1 MKVFSS
7 KRQVAVAVL
16 IVLALFLIRP
26 GASRL
31 KTRLILSISRG
42 VGRSVDIGAVHIRLL
57 PQPGFDLH
65 NFVVYDDPAFGAEPI
80 LRASEVTADL
90 RLMSLVRGRLEI
102 ARLDL
107 TEPSLNLV
115 HEQGGRW
122 NLEALLE
129 RTAHIPLAPTAKA
142 KSEPRPGFPY
152 IEGSSG
158 RINFKVGAEKKP
170 YALTNADFALWQD
183 SENSWAV
190 RLKAQ
195 PFRGDLNL
203 NDTGQLQVN
212 GTWQRAAVLRET
224 PLQFNV
230 EWSRAQVGQLT
241 KLFTGNDQG
250 WRGGIQLDVALAGT
264 PAKLRIVSDG
274 SIDDFRRYDITSG
287 RALRMAAHCD
297 AEYSTI
303 THEFQQLMCNAPVGD
318 GFITL
323 TGDMGFPGS
332 HNYSVAVTAENVP
345 ASAAAVVVQRV
356 KKNLPDDLK
365 AQGTIRGSFSLQE
378 DVQSGTKPEV
388 AGRGEIAN
396 LELSSGA
403 NTFEIGP
410 ETIPFVLVGDS
421 AERGVRKQPGIKVA
435 AAMRSPDGPHL
446 EIGPFALGSGH
457 AGVPAV
463 VGWVNR
469 GGYDFAIA
477 GETDTVK
484 ALRLARTMGLA
495 ALPAVVEGSAQVD
508 LRVAGSW
515 RGNGTATGFI
525 GPQVTGMARLRNVRI
540 AVRGTGKPV
549 TIISAEMQLMPDKV
563 RLGKLNATAA
573 GSEWSGWVETPRGC
587 GTPETCPARFALNAS
602 QIALSALHEWI
613 QPDAKK
619 REWYQVLGSKAQ
631 QAPSILGRLRASGQ
645 VTADRLQAHG
655 VVATRASAN
664 VSLEK
669 GNLQISQVAAD
680 VLGGTYRGQ
689 WRADFGVKPAACS
702 GSGNFSGLL
711 LANLADAMKDPWI
724 TGKANA
730 SYDVKGRCPADF
742 WQSAEGT
749 LHVEMRD
756 GIFSHVIIGDG
767 SEPLRV
773 TRLSGEAQ
781 LHAGMIEITNTKLD
795 SPDGKY
801 QLSGTVSLKR
811 EVDLKLAQVP
821 NGVTAVGYA
830 ITGTLAEPRVAPLAG
845 TEQARLKTLPS
856 K

>member
-1 MKVFSS
+1 VKVFSS
-7 KRQVAVAVL
+7 KRRVAVAVL

-57 PQPGFDLH
+57 PRPGFDLE

-107 TEPSLNLV
+107 TEPSLNLA
-115 HEQGGRW
+115 HQLGGRW
-122 NLEALLE
+122 NLAALLE
-129 RTAHIPLAPTAKA
+129 RTAHIPLAPTAKT

-152 IEGSSG
+152 IEGTSG

-183 SENSWAV
+183 SENAWGV

-195 PFRGDLNL
+195 PFRSDLNL

-212 GTWQRAAVLRET
+212 GTWQRAAVLQET
-224 PLQFNV
+224 PLQFSV
-230 EWSRAQVGQLT
+230 EWSRAQLGQLT
-241 KLFTGNDQG
+241 KLFTGNDLG
-250 WRGGIQLDVALAGT
+250 WRGGIQLEVTLSGT
-264 PAKLRIVSDG
+264 PAQLRIASGG

-287 RALRMAAHCD
+287 RALHIAAHCD
-297 AEYSTI
+297 GKYSTP
-303 THEFQQLMCNAPVGD
+303 THAFQQVMCNAPVGG

-323 TGDMGFPGS
+323 TGDMGLPGS
-332 HNYSVAVTAENVP
+332 HSYSVAVTAENVP
-345 ASAAAVVVQRV
+345 ASAAAVVIQRV
-356 KKNLPDDLK
+356 KKNLPEDLT
-365 AQGTIRGSFSLQE
+365 AQGTIHGTFSLQE
-378 DVQSGTKPEV
+378 DAAPGTKPEM
-388 AGRGEIAN
+388 AGRGEITN
-396 LELSSGA
+396 LELRSGA
-403 NTFEIGP
+403 NTAEIGP
-410 ETIPFVLVGDS
+410 EAIPFVLAGDS
-421 AERGVRKQPGIKVA
+421 AERGARKQPLAKGA
-435 AAMRSPDGPHL
+435 AVMRFPGGPHL

-457 AGVPAV
+457 TGVPAV

-469 GGYDFAIA
+469 GGYDFAIG

-484 ALRLARTMGLA
+484 ALRLARMLGLA
-495 ALPAVVEGSAQVD
+495 ALPVAIEGSAQAD
-508 LRVAGSW
+508 LQVAGSW
-515 RGNGTATGFI
+515 RGDGAGFA
-525 GPQVTGMARLRNVRI
+525 GPQVTGTARLRNVHI

-549 TIISAEMQLMPDKV
+549 TIVAAEMQLLPDRV
-563 RLGKLNATAA
+563 RLGKLIATAA
-573 GSEWSGWVETPRGC
+573 GSDWSGWVETPRGC
-587 GTPETCPARFALNAS
+587 GTPETCPARFALNTS

-619 REWYQVLGSKAQ
+619 REWYQFLQSNAQ
-631 QAPSILGRLRASGQ
+631 QAPSLLGRLRASGQ

-655 VVATRASAN
+655 VVATHVFAN

-669 GNLQISQVAAD
+669 GNLQISQLAAD

-702 GSGNFSGLL
+702 GSGTFSGLL

-724 TGKANA
+724 TGKASA

-756 GIFSHVIIGDG
+756 GIFSHLIIGD
-767 SEPLRV
+767 SAQPFQV
-773 TRLSGEAQ
+773 TRLSGQAQ
-781 LHAGMIEITNTKLD
+781 LHAGTIEITNAKLD

-811 EVDLKLAQVP
+811 EVDLKLARAP
-821 NGVTAVGYA
+821 NGVAAAGYS
-830 ITGTLAEPRVAPLAG
+830 ITGTLAEPIVAPLGG

>member
-1 MKVFSS
+1 MKLFSS
-7 KRQVAVAVL
+7 KRQVAAAVL

-57 PQPGFDLH
+57 PRPGFDLD

-80 LRASEVTADL
+80 LRASEVTAYL
-90 RLMSLVRGRLEI
+90 RLMSLMRGRLEI
-102 ARLDL
+102 AQLDL
-107 TEPSLNLV
+107 TEPSLNLA
-115 HEQGGRW
+115 HQQGGRW

-129 RTAHIPLAPTAKA
+129 RTAQIPLAPTAKA

-152 IEGSSG
+152 IEGTSG
-158 RINFKVGAEKKP
+158 RVNFKVGAEKKP

-183 SENSWAV
+183 SENTWGV

-195 PFRGDLNL
+195 PFRSDLNL

-212 GTWQRAAVLRET
+212 GTWQRAAALRET
-224 PLQFNV
+224 PLQFIV
-230 EWSRAQVGQLT
+230 EWNHAQVGQLT

-250 WRGGIQLDVALAGT
+250 WRGGIQLEVALAGT
-264 PAKLRIVSDG
+264 PANLHITSDG

-297 AEYSTI
+297 AEYSTV
-303 THEFQQLMCNAPVGD
+303 THEFQQVMCNAPVG
-318 GFITL
+318 GGLITL
-323 TGDMGFPGS
+323 TGDLGLPGS
-332 HNYSVAVTAENVP
+332 HSYSVAVTAENVP

-356 KKNLPDDLK
+356 KKNLPDDLA
-365 AQGTIRGSFSLQE
+365 AQGTIHASFSLQE

-388 AGRGEIAN
+388 AGRGEITN

-410 ETIPFVLVGDS
+410 ETIPFMLVGDS
-421 AERGVRKQPGIKVA
+421 VQSGSRKQPLAKGA
-435 AAMRSPDGPHL
+435 AVMRFPREPHL
-446 EIGPFALGSGH
+446 EIGPFALGTGH
-457 AGVPAV
+457 TGAPTVM
-463 VGWVNR
+463 GWGDR
-469 GGYDFAIA
+469 GGYDFAVA
-477 GETDTVK
+477 GETDVAK
-484 ALRLARTMGLA
+484 ALRLARMLGLA
-495 ALPAVVEGSAQVD
+495 ALPVAIEGSAQANMQ
-508 LRVAGSW
+508 VAGSW
-515 RGNGTATGFI
+515 GGSGAGFA
-525 GPQVTGMARLRNVRI
+525 GPQVTGTARLRNVHI
-540 AVRGTGKPV
+540 AIRGTGKPV
-549 TIISAEMQLMPDKV
+549 TIVSAEMQLMPDKV
-563 RLGKLNATAA
+563 RMAKLNATAA
-573 GSEWSGWVETPRGC
+573 GSDWSGWVETPRGC

-602 QIALSALHEWI
+602 QMSLSALHEWI
-613 QPDAKK
+613 QPDANK
-619 REWYQVLGSKAQ
+619 RQWYQVLQSTAQ
-631 QAPSILGRLRASGQ
+631 RAPSILGRLRASGQ

-655 VVATRASAN
+655 VVATHVSAN
-664 VSLEK
+664 LSLEK
-669 GNLQISQVAAD
+669 GNLQISSIAAD

-689 WRADFGVKPAACS
+689 WRADFGGKPAACS
-702 GSGNFSGLL
+702 GSGTFSGLL

-724 TGKANA
+724 TGKASA

-742 WQSAEGT
+742 WQSAEGN
-749 LHVEMRD
+749 LRVAMRD

-821 NGVTAVGYA
+821 NGVTTVGYA
-830 ITGTLAEPRVAPLAG
+830 ITGTLAEPRVAPLSG
-845 TEQARLKTLPS
+845 TEQARLKP
-856 K
+856 

>member
-7 KRQVAVAVL
+7 KRRVAAAVL

-57 PQPGFDLH
+57 PRPGFDLE

-115 HEQGGRW
+115 HQQGGRW
-122 NLEALLE
+122 NLAALLE

-152 IEGSSG
+152 IEGTSG

-183 SENSWAV
+183 SENAWGV

-212 GTWQRAAVLRET
+212 GTWQRAGVLQET
-224 PLQFNV
+224 PLQFSV
-230 EWSRAQVGQLT
+230 EWNRAQVGQLT
-241 KLFTGNDQG
+241 KLFTGNDLG
-250 WRGGIQLDVALAGT
+250 WRGGIQLEVALSGT
-264 PAKLRIVSDG
+264 PAKLRIASDG

-297 AEYSTI
+297 AEYSTV
-303 THEFQQLMCNAPVGD
+303 THEFQQVMCNAPVG
-318 GFITL
+318 GGLITL
-323 TGDMGFPGS
+323 TGDMGLPGS
-332 HNYSVAVTAENVP
+332 HSYSVAVTAENVP

-356 KKNLPDDLK
+356 KKNLPDDLT
-365 AQGTIRGSFSLQE
+365 AQGTIHGSFSLQE
-378 DVQSGTKPEV
+378 DAEWGKGPEV
-388 AGRGEIAN
+388 EGRGEITG

-403 NTFEIGP
+403 NTAGIGP
-410 ETIPFVLVGDS
+410 ETIPFLLVGDFTPS
-421 AERGVRKQPGIKVA
+421 GARKQPLAKGS
-435 AAMRSPDGPHL
+435 AAMRFPGGPHI
-446 EIGPFALGSGH
+446 EIGPFALGSGR
-457 AGVPAV
+457 VPVPTV

-477 GETDTVK
+477 GETEISK
-484 ALRLARTMGLA
+484 ALQLARTVGLA
-495 ALPAVVEGSAQVD
+495 VSPASAEGLAQVD
-508 LRVAGSW
+508 LQIAGSW
-515 RGNGTATGFI
+515 RGNGTAEGFI
-525 GPQVTGMARLRNVRI
+525 APQVTGTAKLRNVHI
-540 AVRGTGKPV
+540 AIRGAGKPV
-549 TIISAEMQLMPDKV
+549 TIVTAEMQLLPDKV
-563 RLGKLNATAA
+563 RVGKLMATAA
-573 GSEWSGWVETPRGC
+573 GSDWSGWIETPRGC
-587 GTPETCPARFALNAS
+587 GTPEMCLARFAVNTS

-619 REWYQVLGSKAQ
+619 REWYQLLGANAQ
-631 QAPSILGRLRASGQ
+631 QTPSTLGKLHASGQ

-655 VVATRASAN
+655 VVATHVSAY
-664 VSLEK
+664 VSLDK
-669 GNLQISQVAAD
+669 GNLQISQMAAE

-689 WRADFGVKPAACS
+689 WRADFGAKPAACS
-702 GSGNFSGLL
+702 GSGTFSSLL

-724 TGKANA
+724 TGKASA
-730 SYDVKGRCPADF
+730 SYDVKGPCPADF

-749 LHVEMRD
+749 LHVEMKD
-756 GIFSHVIIGDG
+756 GIFSHVIIGDS

-773 TRLSGEAQ
+773 TRLNGEAQ
-781 LHAGMIEITNTKLD
+781 LRAGTIEITKANLD

-801 QLSGTVSLKR
+801 QLSGRVSLKR
-811 EVDLKLAQVP
+811 EMDLKLEHAP
-821 NGVTAVGYA
+821 NGVAPAGYT
-830 ITGTLAEPRVAPLAG
+830 ITGTLAEPRVAPLG
-845 TEQARLKTLPS
+845 TEQARLKP
-856 K
+856 

>member
-1 MKVFSS
+1 VKVFSS
-7 KRQVAVAVL
+7 KRQWAVAVL

-57 PQPGFDLH
+57 PRPGFDLE

-115 HEQGGRW
+115 HQQGGRW
-122 NLEALLE
+122 NLAALLE
-129 RTAHIPLAPTAKA
+129 RTAQIPLAPTAKA

-152 IEGSSG
+152 IEGTSG

-183 SENSWAV
+183 SENAWGV

-195 PFRGDLNL
+195 PFRSDLNL

-212 GTWQRAAVLRET
+212 GTWQRAAVLQET

-230 EWSRAQVGQLT
+230 EWSRAQLGQLT

-250 WRGGIQLDVALAGT
+250 WRGGIQLEVALAGT
-264 PAKLRIVSDG
+264 PANLRIVSDG

-297 AEYSTI
+297 AEYSTV
-303 THEFQQLMCNAPVGD
+303 THEFQQVMCNAPVGG

-332 HNYSVAVTAENVP
+332 HNYSVSVTAENVP
-345 ASAAAVVVQRV
+345 ASAAAVVIQRL
-356 KKNLPDDLK
+356 KKNLPEDLT
-365 AQGTIRGSFSLQE
+365 AQGTIHGTFSLQE
-378 DVQSGTKPEV
+378 DAEAGTKPEV
-388 AGRGEIAN
+388 EGRGEITS
-396 LELSSGA
+396 LELSSGV
-403 NTFEIGP
+403 NTAEIGP
-410 ETIPFVLVGDS
+410 ETISFMLVGDS
-421 AERGVRKQPGIKVA
+421 AQSVARKQPLAKGA
-435 AAMRSPDGPHL
+435 AVMRFPGGPHL
-446 EIGPFALGSGH
+446 EIGPFALGSGRT
-457 AGVPAV
+457 GVPTVA
-463 VGWVNR
+463 GWVNR
-469 GGYDFAIA
+469 GGYDFTIA
-477 GETDTVK
+477 GETEIGK
-484 ALRLARTMGLA
+484 ALQLARMVGLA
-495 ALPAVVEGSAQVD
+495 ASPASAEGSAQVD
-508 LRVAGSW
+508 LQVAGSW

-525 GPQVTGMARLRNVRI
+525 GPQVTGTAKLHNVHI
-540 AVRGTGKPV
+540 AIRGTGKPV
-549 TIISAEMQLMPDKV
+549 TIVSAEMQLMPDKV
-563 RLGKLNATAA
+563 RVGKLNATAA
-573 GSEWSGWVETPRGC
+573 GSDWSGWVETPRGC
-587 GTPETCPARFALNAS
+587 ATPETCPARFTLNTS

-619 REWYQVLGSKAQ
+619 REWYQVLGSNAQ
-631 QAPSILGRLRASGQ
+631 QAPSVFGKLRASGQ

-655 VVATRASAN
+655 VVATHVSAN

-669 GNLQISQVAAD
+669 GNLQISQLAAE

-689 WRADFGVKPAACS
+689 WRTDFGVKPAACS
-702 GSGNFSGLL
+702 GSGSFSGLL

-724 TGKANA
+724 TGKASA
-730 SYDVKGRCPADF
+730 SYDVKGPCPADF

-749 LHVEMRD
+749 LDVEMRD
-756 GIFSHVIIGDG
+756 GIFSHVIIGDS

-781 LHAGMIEITNTKLD
+781 LHAGTIEISNAKLD

-811 EVDLKLAQVP
+811 EVDLKLARVP
-821 NGVTAVGYA
+821 NGAAAAGYT
-830 ITGTLAEPRVAPLAG
+830 ITGTLAEPRVAPLV
-845 TEQARLKTLPS
+845 TEQARLKTLSS